1 MGKCSRCG
9 RKGLFL
15 RLTNGLC
22 ENCQATIRAEEEQA
36 AIKARGEAEQAQI
49 QSQINELSRLLADQD
64 SLYRQIKERAIQDAQ
79 EEFLQKK
86 DELEQQITFLQGE
99 VEHTNKHL
107 AELTSQEEKS
117 EKNAASSVRKLQKLR
132 ESLRAAQ
139 HVIKSYESDELP
151 AELDATLSQVE
162 DLLRPTVVLN
172 LNCLDMREL
181 RKRYRQ
187 NEKNIQATLEKYA
200 SRYTTKAN
208 IAIYRLMVIALAAE
222 LQNVLHSLGYGR
234 LDDALS
240 NINTITAKYL
250 KIATEGNQS
259 IAPTMKK
266 FIGEIDYYYKE
277 AVHIEYEYYVQKE
290 RAKEEQRALREQMR
304 QEAEERRQLEQ
315 QRKQIEKE
323 ESKYHDQIAQVTE
336 QLAAS
341 QDDEKIRQLEA
352 RLAELQQQL
361 TSVAEKRE
369 EIVHLQ
375 NGKAGHVYII
385 SNIGSFG
392 DDVFKVGMTRRLDPQ
407 DRVNELGDAS
417 VPFPFDVHS
426 FIFSDDAV
434 SLENQL
440 HKTLNDRRVNKVN
453 LRKEFFRV
461 SLDELEELVNQ
472 IAPTA
477 EFKRTILA
485 EQYRQSL
492 SIDHIEEIIPSSDE
506 SEMDEE

>member
-1 MGKCSRCG
+1 
-9 RKGLFL
+9 
-15 RLTNGLC
+15 
-22 ENCQATIRAEEEQA
+22 
-36 AIKARGEAEQAQI
+36 
-49 QSQINELSRLLADQD
+49 
-64 SLYRQIKERAIQDAQ
+64 
-79 EEFLQKK
+79 
-86 DELEQQITFLQGE
+86 
-99 VEHTNKHL
+99 
-107 AELTSQEEKS
+107 
-117 EKNAASSVRKLQKLR
+117 
-132 ESLRAAQ
+132 
-139 HVIKSYESDELP
+139 
-151 AELDATLSQVE
+151 
-162 DLLRPTVVLN
+162 
-172 LNCLDMREL
+172 
-181 RKRYRQ
+181 
-187 NEKNIQATLEKYA
+187 
-200 SRYTTKAN
+200 
-208 IAIYRLMVIALAAE
+208 MVIALAAE

-250 KIATEGNQS
+250 KIATEGNQN

-506 SEMDEE
+506 GDDSEE